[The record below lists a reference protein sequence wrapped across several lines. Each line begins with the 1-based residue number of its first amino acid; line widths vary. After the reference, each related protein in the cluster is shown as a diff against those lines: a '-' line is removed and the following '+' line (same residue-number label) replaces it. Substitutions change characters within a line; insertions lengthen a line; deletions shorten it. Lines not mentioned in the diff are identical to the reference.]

1 MQHCKLLITMCLC
14 NSRNAYIKN
23 DFVRIFSTRFF
34 FKLCF
39 SENFVLAWKKGIA
52 ILTAGTTKVTPEER
66 IRIVEGYNLEI
77 RNVQVNDAGNYICQV
92 GMLEPLELKHTLQI
106 LSKFTYLFII
116 IIIFYFSN

>member
-1 MQHCKLLITMCLC
+1 M
-14 NSRNAYIKN
+14 
-23 DFVRIFSTRFF
+23 
-34 FKLCF
+34 
-39 SENFVLAWKKGIA
+39 LAWKKGIA

-106 LSKFTYLFII
+106 LSKFVCSFIF
-116 IIIFYFSN
+116 IFQIKFTCTHYTVITV